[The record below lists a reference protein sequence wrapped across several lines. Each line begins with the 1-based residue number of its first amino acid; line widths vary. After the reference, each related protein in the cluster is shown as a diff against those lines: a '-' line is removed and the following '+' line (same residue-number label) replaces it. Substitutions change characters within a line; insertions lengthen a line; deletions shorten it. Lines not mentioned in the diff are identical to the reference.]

1 MSATLLEEL
10 WYNLEH
16 ALFPEQIYATAYIQ
30 SKGMRKCLAETFT
43 NWLNR
48 TGGLVLVMPLLL
60 KLHLLHVV
68 FFLLCGLP
76 LLCGQQLTSDGRTV
90 HTVQVGSTRHFTVH
104 TPNRVASSVVL
115 LLHPTTEAKD
125 DQPLAPAIAFEKSI
139 PDRFAQWY
147 ETGAVL
153 VFLASRQVVD
163 RDGAKKYCWGVGT
176 DNNLCSAP
184 LEGKED
190 EMFVLQV
197 LDWLER
203 RSSPLPTYLFGW
215 SGGGRM
221 AWRLACNNTLAPRF
235 VGIAASSSLLAAELR
250 AAPTSC
256 SVATSPPLV
265 VLHGTDDKTT
275 PVNFD
280 DASVAWTSSK
290 AACSSVVT
298 AKAVGQQPLSERQV
312 HGECGAARTCFAL
325 VYYRQVAISIQCV
338 CVCVCVCMRMY
349 ICVCGK

>member
-1 MSATLLEEL
+1 M
-10 WYNLEH
+10 
-16 ALFPEQIYATAYIQ
+16 
-30 SKGMRKCLAETFT
+30 
-43 NWLNR
+43 
-48 TGGLVLVMPLLL
+48 LVMPLIL
-60 KLHLLHVV
+60 KWLLHLVV
-68 FFLLCGLP
+68 SLLCGLP

-90 HTVQVGSTRHFTVH
+90 HTVQVGNDTRHFTVH
-104 TPNRVASSVVL
+104 MPNRVASSVVL

-125 DQPLAPAIAFEKSI
+125 DQPLAPAIAFENSI
-139 PDRFAQWY
+139 PGRFAQWY

-163 RDGAKKYCWGVGT
+163 RGGKKYCWGVGT
-176 DNNLCSAP
+176 DNGLCSAP

-197 LDWLER
+197 LDWLESK
-203 RSSPLPTYLFGW
+203 SSPLPPTYLFGW

-235 VGIAASSSLLAAELR
+235 MGIAASSSLLAAALR
-250 AAPTSC
+250 AAPISC

-265 VLHGTDDKTT
+265 LLHGTDDTTT
-275 PVNFD
+275 PVNFG

-290 AACSSVVT
+290 AACASVLT

-312 HGECGAARTCFAL
+312 HGECGAARTCFTL
-325 VYYRQVAISIQCV
+325 VYYRQVA
-338 CVCVCVCMRMY
+338 
-349 ICVCGK
+349 